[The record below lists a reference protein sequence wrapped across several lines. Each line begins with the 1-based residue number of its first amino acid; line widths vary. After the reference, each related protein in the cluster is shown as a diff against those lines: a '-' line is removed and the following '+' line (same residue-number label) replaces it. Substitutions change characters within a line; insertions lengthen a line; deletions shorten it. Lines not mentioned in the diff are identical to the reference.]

1 MNEAAS
7 IRIDDAVLVQ
17 RCRKGDSEATERLI
31 LRYQNR
37 VYNIIYRMCGNADDA
52 AELTQDTFVKVIENI
67 DRFAGNSTF
76 YTWVFRI
83 AVNLTL
89 NFCQRRS
96 KVAYHSID
104 VEQHDQ
110 NWQATAL
117 LKKFLSNETS
127 PDPALVAQNHELLRL
142 LQETLA
148 ELDEPH
154 RAVIV
159 LRDIEQMTY
168 EQIAK
173 VLNLQMGTVKSRL
186 NRARCNLRDL
196 LEKRLK

>member
-37 VYNIIYRMCGNADDA
+37 VYNIIFRMCGNADDA

-67 DRFAGNSTF
+67 DRFAGKSSF
-76 YTWVFRI
+76 YTWIFRI
-83 AVNLTL
+83 TVNITL
-89 NFCQRRS
+89 NFCKRRT
-96 KVAYHSID
+96 KVTYQSLD
-104 VEQHDQ
+104 VEQQDQ

-117 LKKFLSNETS
+117 LKKFLNDETS
-127 PDPALVAQNHELLRL
+127 PDPAMVVQNKELLQL
-142 LQETLA
+142 LQESLT

-168 EQIAK
+168 EQISK
-173 VLNLQMGTVKSRL
+173 VLNLEMGTVKSRL
-186 NRARCNLRDL
+186 NRARCNLREL
-196 LEKRLK
+196 LEKRLR

>member
-1 MNEAAS
+1 VNEAAS

-17 RCRKGDSEATERLI
+17 RCRRGDSEATERLI

-67 DRFAGNSTF
+67 DRFAGKSSF
-76 YTWVFRI
+76 YTWIFRI

-89 NFCQRRS
+89 NFCQRRT
-96 KVAYHSID
+96 KVAYQSLDI
-104 VEQHDQ
+104 EQQDQ
-110 NWQATAL
+110 NWQAKAL
-117 LKKFLSNETS
+117 LKKFLSDETS
-127 PDPALVAQNHELLRL
+127 PDPAMVAQNKELLQL
-142 LQETLA
+142 LQESLT

-159 LRDIEQMTY
+159 LRDIEEMTY
-168 EQIAK
+168 HQIAK
-173 VLNLQMGTVKSRL
+173 VLNLEMGTVKSRL
-186 NRARCNLRDL
+186 NRARCNLREL
-196 LEKRLK
+196 LEKRLR

>member
-1 MNEAAS
+1 
-7 IRIDDAVLVQ
+7 
-17 RCRKGDSEATERLI
+17 
-31 LRYQNR
+31 
-37 VYNIIYRMCGNADDA
+37 
-52 AELTQDTFVKVIENI
+52 
-67 DRFAGNSTF
+67 
-76 YTWVFRI
+76 
-83 AVNLTL
+83 
-89 NFCQRRS
+89 
-96 KVAYHSID
+96 
-104 VEQHDQ
+104 
-110 NWQATAL
+110 
-117 LKKFLSNETS
+117 
-127 PDPALVAQNHELLRL
+127 L

>member
-1 MNEAAS
+1 VNEAAS